1 MSKNGGVNIA
11 YTACDDNENNLL
23 RMQLED
29 YSDILE
35 RVIKNARC
43 FPCQNRQQMVLKNGC
58 EILLRCTA

>member
-35 RVIKNARC
+35 RVI
-43 FPCQNRQQMVLKNGC
+43 
-58 EILLRCTA
+58 